1 MWQFLGFFGE
11 IGQYL
16 VEMVTGKFS
25 DKMRLE
31 NPTVKMYV
39 HKRSEI
45 ERDLIRNG
53 INWHSFFESCDFMRL
68 PTEEDKEFVKT
79 LSNGD
84 LLDMLHIMI
93 LALKGYIDAF
103 EETSLNCEIL
113 HEFYLLLKKEIE
125 LRPNLSFMPKGDGF
139 LDYLESREE
148 RKDLLDRKQNARY
161 TGEMCIFCE
170 STNIRSNGSMWVCVD
185 CHRSFRKRQ

>member
-125 LRPNLSFMPKGDGF
+125 LRPNLSFMPKGDGGTLVKCAF
-139 LDYLESREE
+139 FANPQTYGLTVQCGFVLIAIGHLG
-148 RKDLLDRKQNARY
+148 KGNNLIN
-161 TGEMCIFCE
+161 
-170 STNIRSNGSMWVCVD
+170 
-185 CHRSFRKRQ
+185 